1 MPYPSDAQLATVP
14 PIKGGLDA
22 FARSFKTSCD
32 SLGIA
37 RPFVPAALEQRKD
50 FKDLLINFVFALQ
63 TLPATSQLP
72 STFGQGTF
80 RNDLRRFISVVDSE
94 EFEIQRIIPLL
105 NSVLDAEADEV
116 IWRKAYAVV
125 VQPTPPP
132 KPLPFS
138 SQTPFLHTTSSFV
151 NSSEHRKYVD
161 TVLKEELGSI
171 YVDVQNFSDVF
182 FGDIN
187 GLEAAS
193 STIMRRCTE
202 GDKPMY
208 NESTGW
214 RDWPSTTQEKEVL
227 QWLTRTV
234 NAFREHLR
242 ETDIDHRCLDD
253 RTILARPSQP
263 LQGSVASRKLD
274 VAIVC
279 HEQTKPQQRMHWS
292 QVLVPGELKSN
303 PDLDTVSKTWRDLGR
318 YVREVFTAQESRR
331 YVLGFTLCGSI
342 MRLWEFDRG
351 GAIASEAF
359 DIHRDAVKFISTFV
373 GYLVMNDKQL
383 GYDPSIKP
391 SPDGTRAIE
400 ITRNGNPER
409 LILDKLMKRSSCV
422 AGRATTC
429 WKAHCEGSEGK
440 EVLVIKDSWQYPE
453 RDEEGALLKEALD
466 CKVTNVARHYF
477 HETVRI
483 DGEPDDTLT
492 GIRRGIDLSKARF
505 HNQER
510 SETYT
515 VESEEYLGPEAR
527 RDRNHARR
535 KRSANH
541 ITSDASLLPRKRSCS
556 NSRSKAGCSTIT
568 QNRVHRRVIVRD
580 YGKPLHKATSLSTML
595 AALEGCLEGYKS
607 LYTKTGLLQGD
618 ISIGNLLM
626 TEENESPWSSFLI
639 DLDLAIREKRDQP
652 SGAHGKTGTRA
663 FMPIAQLLGDELS
676 FVHGLESF
684 FWVLF
689 WICIHFNGPD
699 DTGRVVKEFDKWNYV
714 NMEDLAK
721 LKLGTVSDDD
731 IFENTMGK
739 FTEYHRPLKRWVD
752 ELRRVIFPNG
762 KIRRKDDR
770 GLFSRML
777 LILQDAQE
785 ALELV

>member
-1 MPYPSDAQLATVP
+1 MPYPSDAQLSTAP
-14 PIKGGLDA
+14 PIQGGLDT
-22 FARSFKTSCD
+22 FARSFKTSCE

-37 RPFVPAALEQRKD
+37 RPFDPAALGQHKD
-50 FKDLLINFVFALQ
+50 FKDVLIEFIFALQ
-63 TLPATSQLP
+63 NLPATSHLP
-72 STFGQGTF
+72 STFGQGTL

-105 NSVLDAEADEV
+105 DAVLDAEADV
-116 IWRKAYAVV
+116 AIWRKAYAVV
-125 VQPTPPP
+125 VEATPPP
-132 KPLPFS
+132 KPLPFLG
-138 SQTPFLHTTSSFV
+138 QTPYLHTTSSFV

-171 YVDVQNFSDVF
+171 YVDVQNFTEIF
-182 FGDIN
+182 FGDID
-187 GLEAAS
+187 GIDVAS
-193 STIMRRCTE
+193 ATIMRRCTE
-202 GDKPMY
+202 GDKPLY
-208 NESTGW
+208 SDSTGW

-227 QWLTRTV
+227 QWLTMTV
-234 NAFREHLR
+234 NLFREYLR
-242 ETDIDHRCLDD
+242 ETDVDHGCFED

-274 VAIVC
+274 VAIVS
-279 HEQTKPQQRMHWS
+279 HNRPQQRTHWS
-292 QVLVPGELKSN
+292 QVLVPGELKGN

-318 YVREVFTAQESRR
+318 YVREVLTAQESRR

-342 MRLWEFDRG
+342 MRLWEFDRA

-391 SPDGTRAIE
+391 SPDGARFIE
-400 ITRNGNPER
+400 ITRNGNTER
-409 LILDKLMKRSSCV
+409 LILDELMKRSSCV

-429 WKAHCEGSEGK
+429 WKAHREGSERK
-440 EVLVIKDSWQYPE
+440 EVLVVKDSWQYPE

-466 CKVTNVARHYF
+466 CGVTNVARHYF

-483 DGEPDDTLT
+483 DGYPDDTLT
-492 GIRRGIDLSKARF
+492 GIRRSIDLSKAKF

-510 SETYT
+510 GDTSTI
-515 VESEEYLGPEAR
+515 ESRESLGAEAC
-527 RDRNHARR
+527 RDHNHAGR
-535 KRSANH
+535 KRSSTH
-541 ITSDASLLPRKRSCS
+541 IASDAVLPARKRSCS
-556 NSRSKAGCSTIT
+556 NSRSKARCSTIV
-568 QNRVHRRVIVRD
+568 QNRVHRRVIVQD
-580 YGKPLHKATSLSTML
+580 YGKPLHKATSLSAML
-595 AALEGCLEGYKS
+595 AALEGCLEGYES
-607 LYTKTGLLQGD
+607 LYAKTGLLQGD

-626 TEENESPWSSFLI
+626 NEENASPWPSFLI
-639 DLDLAIREKRDQP
+639 DLDLAIRENRDQP

-663 FMPIAQLLGDELS
+663 FMPIAQLLGDKLS

-699 DTGRVVKEFDKWNYV
+699 DPGRVVKEFDEWNYV
-714 NMEDLAK
+714 NTEDLAK

-739 FTEYHRPLKRWVD
+739 FTEYHKPLKRWVD
-752 ELRRVIFPNG
+752 KLRRVIFPNG
-762 KIRRKDDR
+762 KIRRKDDK